1 MSSTP
6 ASPAIRIK
14 LPRLGTRILTARLTA
29 EAVLYLRAAHMRT
42 PLKPLTD
49 HFGVHVSTVCSAR
62 RGHTWAWVDTILSP
76 TTAPMEATDG
86 A

>member
-1 MSSTP
+1 MSNTP
-6 ASPAIRIK
+6 APPPIPIK
-14 LPRLGTRILTARLTA
+14 LPRLGTRVSIARLTA

-62 RGHTWAWVDTILSP
+62 RSRTWRWLPAMTAP
-76 TTAPMEATDG
+76 TTTEAIDATE
-86 A
+86 